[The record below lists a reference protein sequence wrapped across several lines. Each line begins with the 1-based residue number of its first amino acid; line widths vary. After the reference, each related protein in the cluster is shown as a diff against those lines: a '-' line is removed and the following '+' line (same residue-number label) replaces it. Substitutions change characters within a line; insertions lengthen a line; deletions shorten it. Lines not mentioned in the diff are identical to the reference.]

1 MNMPQRKVAEIA
13 PITPQDYEKFYEFFY
28 RKTGI
33 VFTDKKAYFVERRLV
48 ERIQATG
55 CETFRDYFAIVRFQ
69 TSGEEWQQL
78 VNSMTVNE
86 TYFFREDY
94 QFDAM
99 VRGMLPEIT
108 QDRRE
113 GSAVRIWSTP
123 CSTGEEPYSIAIHLL
138 ENWKR
143 ADDFDIEIHASDIDT
158 RVVAQARRGIY
169 GHRSLQRLSAALRA
183 KYFTALGD
191 DQFRIREE
199 LRDSIDFDVANIVDP
214 ANMTR
219 FRGMDVI
226 FCRNLLI
233 YFDDVSRRE
242 SVELLYECLNPGGFI
257 CLGHSESMARISS
270 LFRPRKFA
278 DTIVYQK
285 VGSGA

>member
-1 MNMPQRKVAEIA
+1 MNAPQRKVNAPPVIA
-13 PITPQDYEKFYEFFY
+13 PEDYAKFFEFFY

-33 VFTDKKAYFVERRLV
+33 VFTDKKAYFVERRLG
-48 ERIQATG
+48 ERMQATG
-55 CETFRDYFAIVRFQ
+55 CETFRDYFSLVRFQ
-69 TSGEEWQQL
+69 SSGDEWQQL
-78 VNSMTVNE
+78 VNAMTVNE
-86 TYFFREDY
+86 TYFLREEY

-99 VRGMLPEIT
+99 VAGMLPELT
-108 QDRRE
+108 RDRRP
-113 GSAVRIWSTP
+113 GSAVKIWSTP

-143 ADDFDIEIHASDIDT
+143 ADEFDIEIHASDIDT
-158 RVVAQARRGIY
+158 RVIAQARRGVY
-169 GHRSLQRLSAALRA
+169 GARSLQRLSAALRS

-199 LRDSIDFDVANIVDP
+199 LRDSIDFDVVNIVDP
-214 ANMTR
+214 GNTTR
-219 FRGMDVI
+219 YREMDII

-257 CLGHSESMARISS
+257 CLGHSESMNRISS
-270 LFRPRKFA
+270 LFKPRKFA

-285 VGSGA
+285 ARS